1 MPHGVPTEEETV
13 AEFRARYLYS
23 GNASAVARQLDLD
36 ERTGR
41 RIAERIEEDPSF
53 AEDVRKLHAHALK
66 RHVTMRIRVCERAAE
81 RFEEELAVPE
91 VVGDGNVTIID
102 KRPEYARVVLDGE
115 KNAHALAKFEAEL
128 EKPGD
133 KLPRRL
139 EIILTDREPEP
150 DPPDGAE

>member
-1 MPHGVPTEEETV
+1 MPHGVPTEEEQV

-23 GNASAVARQLDLD
+23 GNASAVARELKID

-41 RIAERIEEDPSF
+41 RIAERIEADPSF

-81 RFEEELAVPE
+81 RFEEELPVPE

-102 KRPEYARVVLDGE
+102 KRPEYARVVLEGE

-128 EKPGD
+128 AKPGTD
-133 KLPRRL
+133 KPQRL
-139 EIILTDREPEP
+139 EIILTDREAEP
-150 DPPDGAE
+150 DKGDGPQ

>member
-66 RHVTMRIRVCERAAE
+66 RHVTMRMRVCEKAAE
-81 RFEEELAVPE
+81 RFDEELPVPA

-102 KRPEYARVVLDGE
+102 KRPDYARVVLEGE
-115 KNAHALAKFEAEL
+115 KNAHALAKFEAEIRAGQN
-128 EKPGD
+128 ERPQ
-133 KLPRRL
+133 RL
-139 EIILTDREPEP
+139 EIVLTDKVDEPGDD
-150 DPPDGAE
+150 DPK

>member
-66 RHVTMRIRVCERAAE
+66 RHVTMRLRVCEKAAE
-81 RFEEELAVPE
+81 RFDEELDVPE

-128 EKPGD
+128 STAAAPKPVTIQFIEAPPPKELDDKPG
-133 KLPRRL
+133 
-139 EIILTDREPEP
+139 
-150 DPPDGAE
+150 G